1 MTSIRFLVN
10 ILLDENQQNAGNAE
24 NDRAFE
30 IGAVWKLSHGR
41 VFVHWF
47 GYDNVDD
54 MTVEPESQ
62 VMMYL
67 VKTQKDSLLAEY
79 PWKSGDEAVAVNP
92 KDKMVC
98 KRTQRTG
105 TRFYDK
111 ICKTAGQ
118 WDAIAE
124 EHRRNLSET
133 VDRPQ
138 VEIRRE

>member
-1 MTSIRFLVN
+1 MALTSIRFLVN

-79 PWKSGDEAVAVNP
+79 PWKSGDEAVALKKKYP
-92 KDKMVC
+92 
-98 KRTQRTG
+98 G
-105 TRFYDK
+105 
-111 ICKTAGQ
+111 KTINQ
-118 WDAIAE
+118 IAE
-124 EHRRNLSET
+124 ILLQSAK
-133 VDRPQ
+133 
-138 VEIRRE
+138 